1 MITSKKFLY
10 FTRSSFEL
18 YKIKYNALPLTYPM
32 TGTFASDIII
42 FEVDLIPIS
51 RIALAGGPTKM
62 TPFCAH
68 ISANSTFSDKN
79 PYLKI
84 RVFDKFIEAT
94 NC

>member
-18 YKIKYNALPLTYPM
+18 YKIKYNALTYPT

-42 FEVDLIPIS
+42 FEVDLIPMS
-51 RIALAGGPTKM
+51 RIALAGGPTKI

-68 ISANSTFSDKN
+68 MSANSTFSDKN